1 LFDIFFFVPSLVKFQ
16 DVKSYSRKIPHS
28 GIPFQPALSH
38 KSTVPEP
45 FGFEERDKICMA
57 QKAAK
62 TEQIYQEEQ
71 MVS

>member
-1 LFDIFFFVPSLVKFQ
+1 
-16 DVKSYSRKIPHS
+16 
-28 GIPFQPALSH
+28 LSH